1 MSRKSFIG
9 CMIVLSFLSLEAR
22 AADVAKSSERVRKF
36 DFTYQITLKNLPG
49 NAQRVRVW
57 IPVASSDANQTVVL
71 KEAQGSAHLRV
82 TRVPQFG
89 DRLMYAEILHP
100 KSPTAEFTLAYEIT
114 RKEYSKGNFQSLM
127 KYNGA
132 DPLPKDIAFYLLPNH
147 LVPVDGKIKTLADEN
162 TRGVQGPVEKA
173 HALYDFVFH
182 TLRYDKSGTG
192 WGRGDAL
199 WACDA
204 KHGNC
209 TDFHS
214 LFISLARAEQIPA
227 RFDIGF
233 PLPDGTHKGMVPG
246 YHCWAEFWVE
256 GAGWVP
262 VDISEAWQTPAKHD
276 YFFGTIDA
284 NRVQFSTGRDLT
296 LVPKQD
302 GPPLNYLVYP
312 YVEVD
317 GKPFDQMERK
327 FSFQDRAAGP
337 SGSVPRLRS
346 SSSQ

>member
-1 MSRKSFIG
+1 MSRQPMIG
-9 CMIVLSFLSLEAR
+9 CLIALSFLSLEAL
-22 AADVAKSSERVRKF
+22 AADVARPSEKVRKF
-36 DFTYQITLKNLPG
+36 DFTYQITVKNLPA
-49 NAQRVRVW
+49 NVRQVRVW
-57 IPVASSDANQTVVL
+57 IPVPSSDANQTVAL
-71 KEAQGSAHLRV
+71 KAARGPVRLRP
-82 TRVPQFG
+82 TRAPQFG

-100 KSPTAEFTLAYEIT
+100 RSSTAEFTLDYEIT

-132 DPLPKDIAFYLLPNH
+132 DPLPKGIALYLLPNH
-147 LVPVDGKIKTLADEN
+147 LVPVDGKIRTLADEN
-162 TRGVQGPVEKA
+162 TRGAQGPVEEA

-214 LFISLARAEQIPA
+214 LFISLARAEKIPA

-233 PLPDGTHKGMVPG
+233 PLPEGTHEGTIPG

-256 GAGWVP
+256 RAGWVP

-296 LVPKQD
+296 LAPKQA

-317 GKPFDQMERK
+317 GKPFDQMEKK
-327 FSFQDRAAGP
+327 FSFRDLASTGSSGGP
-337 SGSVPRLRS
+337 RPGAS
-346 SSSQ
+346 SSR

>member
-1 MSRKSFIG
+1 MSRKAFVG
-9 CMIVLSFLSLEAR
+9 CMIALSVFSLEAR
-22 AADVAKSSERVRKF
+22 AADAAKASEKNRKF
-36 DFTYQITLKNLPG
+36 EFTYQITLKNLPA

-57 IPVASSDANQTVVL
+57 IPVASSNANQTVEL
-71 KEAQGSAHLRV
+71 KAARGPVALRA
-82 TRVPQFG
+82 TRVPQYG

-100 KSPTAEFTLAYEIT
+100 NSPTAEFTLAYEIT
-114 RKEYSKGNFQSLM
+114 RKEYSRGNFRSLM

-132 DPLPKDIAFYLLPNH
+132 DPLPKAVAFYLLPDH

-162 TRGVQGPVEKA
+162 TQGAQGPVEKA

-192 WGRGDAL
+192 WGRGDSL

-214 LFISLARAEQIPA
+214 LFISLARAEKIPA

-233 PLPDGTHKGMVPG
+233 PLPEGTHEGMVPG

-296 LVPKQD
+296 LAPKQD
-302 GPPLNYLVYP
+302 GPPVNYLVYP

-317 GKPFDQMERK
+317 GKPFDQMEKR
-327 FSFQDRAAGP
+327 FSFHDLASAA
-337 SGSVPRLRS
+337 SGGAPRVRS

>member
-22 AADVAKSSERVRKF
+22 AADVAKSSEKVRKF

-71 KEAQGSAHLRV
+71 KEARGPAHLRA

-182 TLRYDKSGTG
+182 ALRYDKSGTG

-327 FSFQDRAAGP
+327 FSFHDRAAGP
-337 SGSVPRLRS
+337 SGSVPRPRS
-346 SSSQ
+346 NSSQ

>member
-1 MSRKSFIG
+1 MTRKPFIAG
-9 CMIVLSFLSLEAR
+9 SIVLSFISLAAS
-22 AADVAKSSERVRKF
+22 AADMAKPAEKVRKF
-36 DFTYQITLKNLPG
+36 DFTYQVTLKNLPT
-49 NAQRVRVW
+49 NTQRVRVW
-57 IPVASSDANQTVVL
+57 IPVAISDANQTVVL
-71 KEAQGSAHLRV
+71 KTAHGPVRLRASS
-82 TRVPQFG
+82 VPHYG

-100 KSPTAEFTLAYEIT
+100 KSLTAEFTLAYEIT
-114 RKEYSKGNFQSLM
+114 RHEYSKGSFQSLM

-132 DPLPKDIAFYLLPNH
+132 DPLPRDIAFYLLPNR
-147 LVPVDGKIKTLADEN
+147 LVPVGGKIKTLADEN
-162 TRGVQGPVEKA
+162 TRGVEGPVAKA
-173 HALYDFVFH
+173 HALYNFVFR

-214 LFISLARAEQIPA
+214 LFISLARAERIPA

-233 PLPDGTHKGMVPG
+233 PLPEGTHEGTIPG

-262 VDISEAWQTPAKHD
+262 VDISEAWQTPARHD
-276 YFFGTIDA
+276 YFFGTLDA
-284 NRVQFSTGRDLT
+284 SRVQFSTGRDLT
-296 LVPKQD
+296 LAPKQD
-302 GPPLNYLVYP
+302 GPPLNYFVYP

-317 GKPFDQMERK
+317 GKPFDQMEKR
-327 FSFQDRAAGP
+327 FTFQDRTPGPAGN
-337 SGSVPRLRS
+337 GARAGAS
-346 SSSQ
+346 SSR